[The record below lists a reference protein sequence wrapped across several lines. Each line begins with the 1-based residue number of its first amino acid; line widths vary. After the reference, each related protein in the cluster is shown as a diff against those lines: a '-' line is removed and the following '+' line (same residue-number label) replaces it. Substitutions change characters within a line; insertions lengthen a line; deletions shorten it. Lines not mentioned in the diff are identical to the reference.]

1 MQQVN
6 YPPLQR
12 SLTTSLYFVRRS
24 SECEWLSTLH
34 TTRGRTLMLKN
45 HLYAKKEATC
55 YADGPNQTYR
65 LSSRVLLPT
74 RLCWAPESFQDPF
87 GYLITDGRLCPLSGY
102 LDKITGTETDNFSV
116 GYSVGYSTQ
125 TAILRHVHI
134 PKVNKTWFSGAR
146 LSTHQHIITQQT
158 ISRIIRPTK
167 RTTHVT

>member
-1 MQQVN
+1 MDLRPYVDPQRSTFVLDRKAMQQVN

-12 SLTTSLYFVRRS
+12 SLTTSLYFVRSS

-34 TTRGRTLMLKN
+34 TTRGRTLMLQN
-45 HLYAKKEATC
+45 HVYAKKEATC

-74 RLCWAPESFQDPF
+74 RQCWAPESFQDPF

-125 TAILRHVHI
+125 TAFCATFTPLR
-134 PKVNKTWFSGAR
+134 
-146 LSTHQHIITQQT
+146 
-158 ISRIIRPTK
+158 
-167 RTTHVT
+167 